1 MLFASGVWIMV
12 VAERPGD
19 NTGRV
24 ADFLTCRIGL
34 GSDFRSRA
42 KPGRDGRG
50 CGPDA
55 DLFGGGELAMFGIS
69 VKWWLE

>member
-1 MLFASGVWIMV
+1 MWRGWFAAAVVVVLFASGVWIMV

-50 CGPDA
+50 CGPDV
-55 DLFGGGELAMFGIS
+55 DLLGAES
-69 VKWWLE
+69 